1 MPHARKPGEGARG
14 HQPRSRRTVTGNE
27 SRTAGAGISFSAS
40 YRPARRPR
48 RHLPDKAWSLP
59 AASGTDRRPRR
70 IMLSRLSFRRSRS
83 FDATPYEFQRRHRL
97 STRWQELIYHGDKG
111 GLRQAPTNNELIL
124 CPLRRRHTREAH
136 LPDVGSHNFDRP
148 ASARQAYFDCRDFR
162 YSVRTLMRMSTIAV
176 SSGACSD
183 LKMLPHTGISR
194 LPWAGTSLEALI
206 KRFTSIS
213 GNVP

>member
-1 MPHARKPGEGARG
+1 MPHARKPGKGARG
-14 HQPRSRRTVTGNE
+14 HPPRSRCTVTGRQ

-111 GLRQAPTNNELIL
+111 GLRQAPTNNELIFVS
-124 CPLRRRHTREAH
+124 PSKKTYIGKYIFRMSEATI
-136 LPDVGSHNFDRP
+136 LTDRP
-148 ASARQAYFDCRDFR
+148 APD
-162 YSVRTLMRMSTIAV
+162 
-176 SSGACSD
+176 
-183 LKMLPHTGISR
+183 R
-194 LPWAGTSLEALI
+194 L
-206 KRFTSIS
+206 TSIAATS
-213 GNVP
+213 GIRSER